1 MIIAFTGIRD
11 IDPVST
17 DAVRR
22 AVEAEYVADPLE
34 MRFGGAL
41 GADTY
46 ALAAASVCRPFDSRT
61 KLVVIVPFRLTDQ
74 PRAAYLVA
82 EKYADEIRELRLSR
96 VDKSGYFVR
105 NAALVK
111 GASRVIAF
119 TDGRRSGGT
128 YHTMSLARRQGAE
141 LVVIPVRSKPKG
153 R

>member
-11 IDPVST
+11 IDPAST

-22 AVEAEYVADPLE
+22 AVEAEYVHDPLE
-34 MRFGGAL
+34 LRFGGAI

-46 ALAAASVCRPFDSRT
+46 ALAAASICRPLGVRT
-61 KLVVIVPFRLTDQ
+61 KLVVIVPFRLVDQ
-74 PRAAYLVA
+74 PKAARFVA
-82 EKYADEIRELRLSR
+82 ERHADEVRELRLSR

-111 GASRVIAF
+111 GAARVVAF

-128 YHTMSLARRQGAE
+128 YHTMSLARRAGLD
-141 LVVIPVRSKPKG
+141 LVVIPVRSKANSG
-153 R
+153 